1 MNTLYDQGQTV
12 AQSQNVAS
20 DQANRTQLSIFARWV
35 SDVGAVELY
44 MGLVN
49 VQKTTS
55 AAMMEA
61 VSSFC
66 RGKGIDMRDIR
77 FVGLDGCNT
86 MSGEHKAHL
95 ETLAQFYGT
104 EQIDEFEGNRTV
116 APPEL
121 GCSVTVRNELE
132 AFKPQLFM
140 YKSVTMLGVDC
151 CS

>member
-1 MNTLYDQGQTV
+1 
-12 AQSQNVAS
+12 
-20 DQANRTQLSIFARWV
+20 
-35 SDVGAVELY
+35 
-44 MGLVN
+44 
-49 VQKTTS
+49 
-55 AAMMEA
+55 MMEA

-86 MSGEHKAHL
+86 MSGEHKEFLRLKGSLMVNTLINENEDAFVKHTCVLSAFSVLDPMNLPADVSELPEYGIAHL

-132 AFKPQLFM
+132 AKISSHSCLCTSQ
-140 YKSVTMLGVDC
+140 
-151 CS
+151 